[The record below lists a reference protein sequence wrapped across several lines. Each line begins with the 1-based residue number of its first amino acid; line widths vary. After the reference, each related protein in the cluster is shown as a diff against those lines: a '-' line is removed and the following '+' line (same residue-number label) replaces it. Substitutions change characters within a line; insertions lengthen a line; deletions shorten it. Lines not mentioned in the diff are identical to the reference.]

1 MSPSS
6 PGSRRRAGL
15 LAWVGSLVSFAAMVT
30 YFTVAVRWP
39 ALRDS
44 GHANVALAAVGV
56 LVSVV
61 GLRRTGSS
69 GKRLWPARVALG
81 LGIVFAGFLA
91 AYIYFISYQ
100 LPPADGVI
108 AVGAK
113 APGFRLKDQEG
124 RERTLEELDSKRLI
138 IIFFRGHG

>member
-1 MSPSS
+1 MSSS
-6 PGSRRRAGL
+6 APGFRRSAAL

-44 GHANVALAAVGV
+44 GHANVALAAAGV
-56 LVSVV
+56 LASFV
-61 GLRRTGSS
+61 GLRRARSS

-91 AYIYFISYQ
+91 AYIYFLSHQ
-100 LPPADGVI
+100 LPPADG
-108 AVGAK
+108 
-113 APGFRLKDQEG
+113 
-124 RERTLEELDSKRLI
+124 
-138 IIFFRGHG
+138 